1 MKCSFCGSNIT
12 RGTGKMFVRNTGE
25 IFYWC
30 SSKCEKNFRMGRERK
45 KLRWIKREKKRTVKK
60 E

>member
-1 MKCSFCGSNIT
+1 
-12 RGTGKMFVRNTGE
+12 MFVRNTGE